1 MRRKEMRKLT
11 MTLAILVGTLIGTG
25 FVGKMQNE
33 KLSKARALSD
43 KHFEL
48 FKMMTQWVKIKQAG
62 RNLSDYLEK
71 DGYKKIAVYGM
82 SYAGETLINELK
94 NSSVTVSYGIDRNA
108 ASLYSDID
116 IMSINDDL
124 EDVDAIIVTAI
135 TFFDEIEKELSEKID
150 CPIISLRNI
159 LNTII

>member
-1 MRRKEMRKLT
+1 MRKLT

-135 TFFDEIEKELSEKID
+135 TFFDEIEKELSEK
-150 CPIISLRNI
+150 LTVQ
-159 LNTII
+159 LFH

>member
-1 MRRKEMRKLT
+1 MRKLT

-82 SYAGETLINELK
+82 SYAGETIINELK

>member
-1 MRRKEMRKLT
+1 MRKLT

>member
-1 MRRKEMRKLT
+1 MRKLT
-11 MTLAILVGTLIGTG
+11 MTLAILVGTLIGKG

-43 KHFEL
+43 KRFEL